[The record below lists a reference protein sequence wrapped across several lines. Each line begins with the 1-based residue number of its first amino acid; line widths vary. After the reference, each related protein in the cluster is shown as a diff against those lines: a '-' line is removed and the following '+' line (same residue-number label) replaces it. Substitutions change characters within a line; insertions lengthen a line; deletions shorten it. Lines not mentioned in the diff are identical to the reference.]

1 MNETKT
7 VLYKVHDVA
16 YAMARTAGVD
26 QATFDALMAMH
37 AAISA
42 QEERIA
48 TLEASLAAL
57 RAEVERRTGEL

>member
-1 MNETKT
+1 MNETET

-16 YAMARTAGVD
+16 GAMVRSADVD
-26 QATFDALMAMH
+26 RATFNALMSIH